1 MYACMGKH
9 LPNAQGAVVRAI
21 SSLQVALER
30 DALDAVGDY
39 ECPAGMSV
47 EDVSAVVKIKIKTL
61 KRDSRLIAHK
71 LETGQFVGV
80 VRRRPE
86 NQVSL
91 QASISVVTA
100 SLCLEI
106 HKHSSRI

>member
-1 MYACMGKH
+1 MKRTPRGEKGGKH

-71 LETGQFVGV
+71 LETGQFVGW
-80 VRRRPE
+80 
-86 NQVSL
+86 
-91 QASISVVTA
+91 
-100 SLCLEI
+100 
-106 HKHSSRI
+106 

>member
-1 MYACMGKH
+1 LKRTPRGEKGGKH

-71 LETGQFVGV
+71 LETGQFVGW
-80 VRRRPE
+80 
-86 NQVSL
+86 
-91 QASISVVTA
+91 
-100 SLCLEI
+100 
-106 HKHSSRI
+106 